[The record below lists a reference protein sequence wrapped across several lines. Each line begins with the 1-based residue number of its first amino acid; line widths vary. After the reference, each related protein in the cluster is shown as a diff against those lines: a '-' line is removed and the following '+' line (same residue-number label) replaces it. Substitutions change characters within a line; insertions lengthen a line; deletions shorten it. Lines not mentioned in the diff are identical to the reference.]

1 MYRQVSRAIHLLL
14 LVLVLGTCASSV
26 YFIRSEPG
34 VTPSATFAPAPVP
47 SVFPPP
53 VTVADVGWSSVQPG
67 LERRVIPIYDGQNQQ
82 VETVYVWRLDQDY
95 FRVDVAFDETPKSL
109 DTWQTETNALI
120 VVNGGFYS
128 VENERFLPDGLTIL
142 NGEAVGS
149 SYAGLDGML
158 AIKDSGAELR
168 WLVEK
173 PYTSSERL
181 QAGLQSFPVLV
192 QPGGELGFAAERENN
207 VSARRTAIGQD
218 KNGRILFIVAPQG
231 YFTLHRLSVY
241 LTESD
246 LNLDIAV
253 NLDGGGSTGVLVA
266 SPRELIPPDRSL
278 PFVILV
284 YPR

>member
-1 MYRQVSRAIHLLL
+1 MYKPVSRALHLLL
-14 LVLVLGTCASSV
+14 LVLVLGTCASSA
-26 YFIRSEPG
+26 YFIKNESG
-34 VTPSATFAPAPVP
+34 VTPAATSAPTLVP
-47 SVFPPP
+47 SIPSRSD
-53 VTVADVGWSSVQPG
+53 TGGGAGWSSLQPG
-67 LERRVIPIYDGQNQQ
+67 LEQRVIPIYDGQNQQ

-95 FRVDVAFDETPKSL
+95 FRVDVAFDETPRSL
-109 DTWQTETNALI
+109 DTWQAETNALI

-142 NGEAVGS
+142 NGMAAGS
-149 SYAGLDGML
+149 SYVGFGGML
-158 AIKDSGAELR
+158 AIQDSRAELR

-173 PYTSSERL
+173 PYSSDERL

-192 QPGGELGFAAERENN
+192 QPGGELGFGAERENN
-207 VSARRTAIGQD
+207 VSARRTVIGQD
-218 KNGRILFIVAPQG
+218 KNGRLLFIVAPQG

-246 LNLDIAV
+246 LDLDIAV

-266 SPRELIPPDRSL
+266 SPRELIPSDRAL
-278 PFVILV
+278 PFVILA